1 MSPPLRAGLGI
12 AAAMASLFIG
22 LARAHAGSC
31 TPTLAIG
38 QVVARPAGQTAIVE
52 VTGTFGFNDLLQ
64 VEEFPL
70 NLVIYQGRQF
80 VRYPL
85 GGTPQSGTFIPVQN
99 GLEGRQIER
108 LEASGHDE
116 PEARLIRLE
125 PHRLVVVLPPTI
137 GDGTITALL
146 YIVLPYLPYYE
157 GYLQSN
163 VGYERGNEVSTTLV
177 GVVGGGP

>member
-12 AAAMASLFIG
+12 AAVMASLLIG
-22 LARAHAGSC
+22 LAQAHAGSC

-52 VTGTFGFNDLLQ
+52 VTGTFGFDDLLQ
-64 VEEFPL
+64 VEFPL
-70 NLVIYQGRQF
+70 NLVIYQGKHF

-99 GLEGRQIER
+99 GLEGRHIER
-108 LEASGHDE
+108 LERNGHDE

-163 VGYERGNEVSTTLV
+163 VGYQRGNEVSTTLV
-177 GVVGGGP
+177 GVGGDSP